1 MLGAMALEGGE
12 SFGEGRKTV
21 GVVLG
26 VAGGMVAGVLHSGSV
41 ALIFGVLLDPEAL
54 ELMSL
59 D

>member
-1 MLGAMALEGGE
+1 MALEGGE

-26 VAGGMVAGVLHSGSV
+26 VAGAMVAGVLHSGSV
-41 ALIFGVLLDPEAL
+41 ALIFGVLFDPESL
-54 ELMSL
+54 ELMPL